1 MLSVIRRHVL
11 VEMIART
18 RCSAVMSE
26 SSALRVTCRYQKLVL
41 FYDERKGWGVRTDVF
56 IPRGTFIIE
65 YVGEVISQKESER
78 RRQVGVWLIS
88 VTLRNGKAKCTCT
101 T

>member
-1 MLSVIRRHVL
+1 METVASTDCVMLSVIRAHVP

-18 RCSAVMSE
+18 KCSVVMSE
-26 SSALRVTCRYQKLVL
+26 RNLVHLKGRYQKLVL
-41 FYDERKGWGVRTDVF
+41 FFDERKGWGVRTDVF

-78 RRQVGVWLIS
+78 RRQVGGS
-88 VTLRNGKAKCTCT
+88 YKCV
-101 T
+101 